1 MSISCFFGGL
11 EMIKAG
17 FKRMMVLLAV
27 MAAVFAMINGSVS
40 ADETSSQNSSTVVYS
55 ALENAVSKDAQQ
67 EYHNRDAY
75 GKASDEKKKAL
86 QDAIDYGK
94 QILENKGSQ
103 QDVDVALEQINTCLN
118 NLGGKPESLP
128 HTGAGKAESGKQQ
141 ALKSSAELVST
152 SRGKS
157 IFKTIF
163 WGVITLGALGLI
175 AFSIIKQLCVKRESN
190 N

>member
-1 MSISCFFGGL
+1 
-11 EMIKAG
+11 MIKAG
-17 FKRMMVLLAV
+17 FSRMGILLAV
-27 MAAVFAMINGSVS
+27 MAAVFAMINGSAS

-55 ALENAVSKDAQQ
+55 ALENAVSEDAQQ

-94 QILENKGSQ
+94 QVLENKGSQ
-103 QDVDVALEQINTCLN
+103 QDVDVALKQINTCLN
-118 NLGGKPESLP
+118 KLGGKPESLP
-128 HTGAGKAESGKQQ
+128 HTGAGKAKSGKKQG
-141 ALKSSAELVST
+141 LKSSAKLAAISLT
-152 SRGKS
+152 
-157 IFKTIF
+157 TIV
-163 WGVITLGALGLI
+163 WGVITLGSLGVI

>member
-1 MSISCFFGGL
+1 
-11 EMIKAG
+11 
-17 FKRMMVLLAV
+17 
-27 MAAVFAMINGSVS
+27 MINGSAL
-40 ADETSSQNSSTVVYS
+40 ADETSSSNTVVYS
-55 ALENAVSKDAQQ
+55 ALENAVSEDAQQ

-94 QILENKGSQ
+94 QVLENKGSQ

-128 HTGAGKAESGKQQ
+128 HTGAGKSKSGKKQV
-141 ALKSSAELVST
+141 LKSAAKPAAISS
-152 SRGKS
+152 GKS
-157 IFKTIF
+157 VFKMIV
-163 WGVITLGALGLI
+163 WGAITLGALGVI
-175 AFSIIKQLCVKRESN
+175 AFSIIKQLRVKRESN

>member
-1 MSISCFFGGL
+1 
-11 EMIKAG
+11 MIKAG
-17 FKRMMVLLAV
+17 FKRMMILLAV
-27 MAAVFAMINGSVS
+27 MAAVFAMINGSAS

-75 GKASDEKKKAL
+75 GEASDEKKKAL

-128 HTGAGKAESGKQQ
+128 HTGAGKAKSGKQRV
-141 ALKSSAELVST
+141 LKSSENLHRHQDA
-152 SRGKS
+152 SRFLKR
-157 IFKTIF
+157 F
-163 WGVITLGALGLI
+163 WGVITLGALGVI

-190 N
+190 D

>member
-1 MSISCFFGGL
+1 
-11 EMIKAG
+11 MIKAG
-17 FKRMMVLLAV
+17 FKRMGILLAV
-27 MAAVFAMINGSVS
+27 IAAVFAMINGSAS
-40 ADETSSQNSSTVVYS
+40 ADETSSSNTVVYS
-55 ALENAVSKDAQQ
+55 ALENAVSEDAQQ

-94 QILENKGSQ
+94 QVLENKGSQ

-128 HTGAGKAESGKQQ
+128 HTGAGKSKSVKKQVLKSAAKPASISSGK
-141 ALKSSAELVST
+141 LV
-152 SRGKS
+152 
-157 IFKTIF
+157 FKMIV
-163 WGVITLGALGLI
+163 WGAITLGASGVI
-175 AFSIIKQLCVKRESN
+175 AFSIIKQLRVKRESN

>member
-1 MSISCFFGGL
+1 
-11 EMIKAG
+11 MIKAG
-17 FKRMMVLLAV
+17 FKRMMILLAV
-27 MAAVFAMINGSVS
+27 MAAVFVMINGSAS

-67 EYHNRDAY
+67 EYRNRDAY

-86 QDAIDYGK
+86 QDAIDYGN
-94 QILENKGSQ
+94 QVLENKGSQ

-128 HTGAGKAESGKQQ
+128 HTGAGKSKSGKQQ
-141 ALKSSAELVST
+141 VLKLSAKLAAISS
-152 SRGKS
+152 GKS
-157 IFKTIF
+157 VFKMIV
-163 WGVITLGALGLI
+163 WGVITLGVLGVI
-175 AFSIIKQLCVKRESN
+175 AFSIIKQLRVKRESN

>member
-1 MSISCFFGGL
+1 MENKKQFIKGFAVGILVTVLSAGG
-11 EMIKAG
+11 IFAG
-17 FKRMMVLLAV
+17 S
-27 MAAVFAMINGSVS
+27 N
-40 ADETSSQNSSTVVYS
+40 
-55 ALENAVSKDAQQ
+55 ALT
-67 EYHNRDAY
+67 
-75 GKASDEKKKAL
+75 KASDEKKKAL

-128 HTGAGKAESGKQQ
+128 HTGKAKSGKQRV
-141 ALKSSAELVST
+141 LKSSEKLVSI
-152 SRGKS
+152 SRYKS

-163 WGVITLGALGLI
+163 WGVIMLGALGVI
-175 AFSIIKQLCVKRESN
+175 AFSIIKQLRVKRESN

>member
-1 MSISCFFGGL
+1 
-11 EMIKAG
+11 MIKAG
-17 FKRMMVLLAV
+17 FKRMMILLAV
-27 MAAVFAMINGSVS
+27 MAAVFAMANGNAS
-40 ADETSSQNSSTVVYS
+40 ADETSSQNSSTVMYS

-86 QDAIDYGK
+86 QNAIDYGK
-94 QILENKGSQ
+94 QVLENKGSQ

-128 HTGAGKAESGKQQ
+128 HTGASKAKSSKKQV
-141 ALKSSAELVST
+141 LKSSGKLAAT
-152 SRGKS
+152 SSGKS
-157 IFKTIF
+157 VFKIIV
-163 WGVITLGALGLI
+163 WSVITLGALGVI
-175 AFSIIKQLCVKRESN
+175 AFSIIEQLRVKRESN

>member
-1 MSISCFFGGL
+1 
-11 EMIKAG
+11 MIKAG
-17 FKRMMVLLAV
+17 FKRMGILLAV
-27 MAAVFAMINGSVS
+27 IVAVFAMINGSAS
-40 ADETSSQNSSTVVYS
+40 ADETSSSNTVVYS
-55 ALENAVSKDAQQ
+55 ALENAVSEDAQQ

-94 QILENKGSQ
+94 QVLENKGSQ

-128 HTGAGKAESGKQQ
+128 HTGAGKSKSGKKQV
-141 ALKSSAELVST
+141 LKSAAKPAAISS
-152 SRGKS
+152 GKS
-157 IFKTIF
+157 VFKMIV
-163 WGVITLGALGLI
+163 WGAITLGALGVI
-175 AFSIIKQLCVKRESN
+175 AFSIIKQLRVKRESN